1 MAYIVVV
8 LYTNDYHIGS
18 WQLGQVR
25 RILTQIWHFRFPSN
39 LCQNPANLA
48 NLAILILRY
57 VLNVWWRRLIWPMIT
72 VNSNCPKMTKNWTKI
87 DPKLPG
93 WPFRQR
99 KLGKMGCHVSNLG
112 NWGNYIINQ
121 NVFTFFVLLDWYY
134 VYKKVRLLCFY
145 NICNVLIMVHGMLI
159 FWIYKTFFD
168 LIILFQHEYDY
179 V

>member
-1 MAYIVVV
+1 
-8 LYTNDYHIGS
+8 
-18 WQLGQVR
+18 
-25 RILTQIWHFRFPSN
+25 
-39 LCQNPANLA
+39 
-48 NLAILILRY
+48 
-57 VLNVWWRRLIWPMIT
+57 
-72 VNSNCPKMTKNWTKI
+72 
-87 DPKLPG
+87 
-93 WPFRQR
+93 
-99 KLGKMGCHVSNLG
+99 MGCHASNLG